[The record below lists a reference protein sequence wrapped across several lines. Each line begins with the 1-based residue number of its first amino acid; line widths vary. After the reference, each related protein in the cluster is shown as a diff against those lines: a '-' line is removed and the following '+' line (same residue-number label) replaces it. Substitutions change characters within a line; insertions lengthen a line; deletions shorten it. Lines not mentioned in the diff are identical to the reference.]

1 VAQQGFRLGLQIG
14 PYFPMSDLS
23 DGVGIGFGGRARF
36 GYEYMF
42 GRVGVTPSIAVE
54 LASFGAKNDVSASVL
69 YVGVQPG
76 VTAAVH
82 LGMVAPYA
90 GVTLG
95 FDHYALTGS
104 VADNLQANGYT
115 TDANGFG
122 LGFLVGIDF
131 VFMPSF
137 SAGLGGE
144 IHPGFTSVSPGNGA
158 PSQSLGHAALLFEAK
173 YHF

>member
-1 VAQQGFRLGLQIG
+1 
-14 PYFPMSDLS
+14 MSDLS
-23 DGVGIGFGGRARF
+23 DGVGVGFGGRVRF

-42 GRVGVTPSIAVE
+42 GRIGVTPSIALE
-54 LASFGAKNDVSASVL
+54 LASFGAKNDVSASVFYL
-69 YVGVQPG
+69 GVQPG

-82 LGMVAPYA
+82 LGMVAPYL

-104 VADNLQANGYT
+104 VADNLQAGGYT

-122 LGFLVGIDF
+122 LGILLGLDF
-131 VFMPSF
+131 VFTPSV
-137 SAGLGGE
+137 SVGIGGE
-144 IHPGFTSVSPGNGA
+144 IHPGFTSVDPGNGA
-158 PSQSLGHAALLFEAK
+158 QSQSLGHAALLFEGK